1 MRSFAKNKAA
11 TFVIRNFFF
20 YHVSVFLGN
29 FAKHEAVIL
38 KLSAN
43 VIITSREMI
52 ISRYDA
58 IPDQSERTHF
68 YNHRSNFI

>member
-29 FAKHEAVIL
+29 FAKHEAAIF

-43 VIITSREMI
+43 VIITSREVI
-52 ISRYDA
+52 ITK
-58 IPDQSERTHF
+58 EV
-68 YNHRSNFI
+68 